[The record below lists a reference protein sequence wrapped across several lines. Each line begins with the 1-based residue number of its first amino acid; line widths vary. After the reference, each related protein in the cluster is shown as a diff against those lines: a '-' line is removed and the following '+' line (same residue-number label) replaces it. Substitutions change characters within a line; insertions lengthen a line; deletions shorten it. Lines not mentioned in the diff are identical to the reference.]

1 MPASFSVLVYSSSC
15 LRVSAPLR
23 LRGHT
28 FAPKGARVFF
38 VFIYPPRRGALA
50 VKFSGAEGCTVY
62 ENEVRLSPTT
72 GKFDQENLR
81 QTELELEPPSR
92 T

>member
-1 MPASFSVLVYSSSC
+1 MYSFNPRAL
-15 LRVSAPLR
+15 APPR
-23 LRGHT
+23 LRCATSGQ
-28 FAPKGARVFF
+28 A
-38 VFIYPPRRGALA
+38 A

-81 QTELELEPPSR
+81 QTERELEPPSR